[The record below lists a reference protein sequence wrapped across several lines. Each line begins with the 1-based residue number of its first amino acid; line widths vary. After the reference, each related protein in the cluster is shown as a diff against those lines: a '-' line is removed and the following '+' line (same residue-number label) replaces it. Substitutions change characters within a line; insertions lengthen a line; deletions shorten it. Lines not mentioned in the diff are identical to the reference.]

1 MIPTR
6 HVSPRHKFR
15 TNPSDHTHQNKR
27 ITMGLRRYD
36 VEEDLQRQRAA
47 RNANT
52 TSTRFTRFQQNIRIM
67 RMSSPREDAR
77 YNNVIFDKLV
87 DELVEVNST
96 ILAAEDRNLYE
107 TIQFPGRT
115 NAAVGQQ
122 SVAMLA
128 RLSAQSVV
136 FEVVVMLLDEEK
148 IRRSALH
155 DLVDLASVRDITTP
169 FRVLMECFEFG
180 TYLSQ
185 CPREVF
191 MSQSYAMPL
200 RWLACMI
207 ARGAKVDL
215 GIIML
220 TIERKRMLGAF
231 DWNNYWDIIDR
242 HGTFSVNPQA
252 SITDREKTGYVGMH
266 LPMRVL
272 EDDVLSAVHD
282 AFDNFDESV
291 QNYQDLCGNLFRL
304 SERDLVPV
312 GRSLEQ
318 LELLR
323 RYNAGEEGLVW
334 EDGHVTQV

>member
-1 MIPTR
+1 
-6 HVSPRHKFR
+6 
-15 TNPSDHTHQNKR
+15 
-27 ITMGLRRYD
+27 
-36 VEEDLQRQRAA
+36 
-47 RNANT
+47 
-52 TSTRFTRFQQNIRIM
+52 
-67 RMSSPREDAR
+67 MSSHPEDAR
-77 YNNVIFDKLV
+77 YHMAVFIKLV

-107 TIQFPGRT
+107 TIHFSGRA
-115 NAAVGQQ
+115 NAAMGQH

-136 FEVVVMLLDEEK
+136 FEVFVMLLDEEK

-155 DLVDLASVRDITTP
+155 DLVDVASVRDIRTP

-185 CPREVF
+185 CPQEVF

-207 ARGAKVDL
+207 GRGAKVDL
-215 GIIML
+215 GVIMS
-220 TIERKRMLGAF
+220 TIERKKMFGAF
-231 DWNNYWDIIDR
+231 NWTKYWDII
-242 HGTFSVNPQA
+242 HHYGAFSVSPQA
-252 SITDREKTGYVGMH
+252 SITDREETGYVGMH
-266 LPMRVL
+266 LPMKVL
-272 EDDVLSAVHD
+272 EVDVLSAVHD
-282 AFDNFDESV
+282 AFDNFDELV
-291 QNYQDLCGNLFRL
+291 QNFQDLCGNLFRL

-323 RYNAGEEGLVW
+323 SYNAGEEGLRW
-334 EDGHVTQV
+334 EDGHVTRV

>member
-1 MIPTR
+1 
-6 HVSPRHKFR
+6 
-15 TNPSDHTHQNKR
+15 
-27 ITMGLRRYD
+27 MGLPRYD
-36 VEEDLQRQRAA
+36 VEEALQRERAT
-47 RNANT
+47 RNDIT
-52 TSTRFTRFQQNIRIM
+52 TSTRFTRFQQNIRAM
-67 RMSSPREDAR
+67 RMSSHPEDAR
-77 YNNVIFDKLV
+77 YHFVVFIKLA
-87 DELVEVNST
+87 DELVEVNSS

-107 TIQFPGRT
+107 AVQFPARA
-115 NAAVGQQ
+115 NAAVGQL

-136 FEVVVMLLDEEK
+136 FEVFVMLLDEEK

-155 DLVDLASVRDITTP
+155 DLVDLASIRDIRTP

-185 CPREVF
+185 CPRDVF
-191 MSQSYAMPL
+191 MSQNYAMPL

-207 ARGAKVDL
+207 GRGAKVDL

-231 DWNNYWDIIDR
+231 DWNKYWDIIGR
-242 HGTFSVNPQA
+242 HGTFSINPQA
-252 SITDREKTGYVGMH
+252 SVTDREKTGYVGMH

-272 EDDVLSAVHD
+272 EVDVLSAVHD
-282 AFDNFDESV
+282 AFDNFDELV
-291 QNYQDLCGNLFRL
+291 QNFQDLCGNLFRF

-323 RYNAGEEGLVW
+323 SYNAGEEGLVW
-334 EDGHVTQV
+334 EDGHVTRVPSQ